1 MKAQRI
7 HPSFHISCLRLF
19 NKNNNKV
26 IPKREVRAYYDFGN
40 AEDNEWLV
48 DEILMHQWNKNSVL
62 FLVQWN
68 LGDTTWE
75 PYAECKDL
83 AALDRYLELLGILDN
98 EWRKL
103 PRKALTVKK
112 SLDSGPMTSEL
123 NRRVGH
129 PNWQ

>member
-1 MKAQRI
+1 MR
-7 HPSFHISCLRLF
+7 PF

-26 IPKREVRAYYDFGN
+26 FPNREVQVYHDIGD

-48 DEILMHQWNKNSVL
+48 DEILAHQWNKNSVL

-75 PYAECKDL
+75 PFTKCKDL
-83 AALDRYLELLGILDN
+83 AALDRYLELLGIPDN

-103 PRKALTVKK
+103 LRKALTVKK
-112 SLDSGPMTSEL
+112 LVDSGPMTSEL
-123 NRRVGH
+123 KRQVSR
-129 PNWQ
+129 PNQ